1 MKLKTLLSAMSLV
14 FAIVLLTSCTEKTKT
29 FPKSHED
36 VENFIGESFRNYII
50 ISDDSGILTT
60 EEDNLISNSMI
71 FFNKKKISIIPL
83 LANDFSVH
91 SIVSP
96 NHLVLETDGHNRN
109 NSRQSFP
116 ELYDLIIDADLNC
129 EVLKSDYWH
138 SLSDIIEIKNG
149 KKGDLS
155 NILITFDGI
164 QFQFSPSKDDEVNFY
179 AAYTDV
185 PATKVISNN
194 DKEITIRFENS
205 RTDLTIDLLES
216 SLTNNEWIEGVD
228 WNQDGDALVVHVK
241 FAKTNIEYNISKSSP
256 DIERPYLNIV
266 FKYK

>member
-1 MKLKTLLSAMSLV
+1 MKLKTWLSIMSLFFV
-14 FAIVLLTSCTEKTKT
+14 VALLTSCTEKSNS

-36 VENFIGESFRNYII
+36 VENFIGESFKNYFI
-50 ISDDSGILTT
+50 ISDDKGILTT
-60 EEDNLISNSMI
+60 DEDNLISNSVI
-71 FFNKKKISIIPL
+71 FFKEERISIIPL
-83 LANDFSVH
+83 FVNEFSVK

-129 EVLKSDYWH
+129 EVLKSEYWH
-138 SLSDIIEIKNG
+138 SMSDTVEIENG

-185 PATKVISNN
+185 PATQVIPNN
-194 DKEITIRFENS
+194 NKEIAIRFENS
-205 RTDLTIDLLES
+205 RTDITIDLLEG
-216 SLTNNEWIEGVD
+216 SLVNNEWVESVD
-228 WNQDGDALVVHVK
+228 WHQDGEALVVQVK
-241 FAKTNIEYNISKSSP
+241 FARSNIEYNISKSSP
-256 DIERPYLNIV
+256 DVERPYVNIV
-266 FKYK
+266 LKYK